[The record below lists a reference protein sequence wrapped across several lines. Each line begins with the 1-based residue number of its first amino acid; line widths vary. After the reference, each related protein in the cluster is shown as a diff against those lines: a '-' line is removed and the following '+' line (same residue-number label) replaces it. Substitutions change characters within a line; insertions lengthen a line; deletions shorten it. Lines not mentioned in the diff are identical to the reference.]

1 MMKPEGYDFAKEER
15 PGAFLKLPAGAYTC
29 KIVEAEEM
37 LSNSGREMLR
47 VSLDIADG
55 EYANFFKDQYAA
67 RKKRDEE
74 AKWPCYY
81 YQMADEQAAGRLK
94 GFLAIVA
101 ESNPRFTVQWGGGF
115 EESLRGKLIGGVFR
129 EEEYI
134 GTDNK
139 VHTTVKCAWVIPTSE
154 VETTAAPELK
164 KVEMPVNSGFGSSA
178 YGSIPF

>member
-1 MMKPEGYDFAKEER
+1 MMKPEGYDAAKEER
-15 PGAFLKLPAGAYTC
+15 SGVFQKLPAGAYTC
-29 KIVEAEEM
+29 KIVKAEEM
-37 LSNSGREMLR
+37 VSNSGREMIR

-74 AKWPCYY
+74 AKWPCFY

-101 ESNPRFTVQWGGGF
+101 ESNPRFTVQWGDGF
-115 EESLRGKLIGGVFR
+115 EESLRGQLIGGVFR

-139 VHTTVKCAWVIPTSE
+139 VYTSVKCAWVIPTSE
-154 VETTAAPELK
+154 VETTATPAPK
-164 KVEMPVNSGFGSSA
+164 KLEAPVNSGFGGSS
-178 YGSIPF
+178 YDDIPF